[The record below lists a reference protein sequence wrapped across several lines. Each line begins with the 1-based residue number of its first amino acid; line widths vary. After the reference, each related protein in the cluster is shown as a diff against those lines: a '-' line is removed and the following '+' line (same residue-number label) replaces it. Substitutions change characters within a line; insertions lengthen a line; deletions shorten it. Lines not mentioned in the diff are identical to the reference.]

1 MRKVSKSTFNL
12 KSVTKTLSLVSLIEQ
27 IDNDLFY
34 LHFFTKIA
42 SIMNKA
48 VILRSVICQQKHLN
62 FLNKTSCKIPMCT
75 SKTGWKF
82 VGFAKYHCPKP
93 KLKLLCSLKKQQL
106 PKASASVSVW
116 G

>member
-48 VILRSVICQQKHLN
+48 VILRLVICQQKHLN
-62 FLNKTSCKIPMCT
+62 FLNKTSRKIPMCT
-75 SKTGWKF
+75 SKTG
-82 VGFAKYHCPKP
+82 
-93 KLKLLCSLKKQQL
+93 
-106 PKASASVSVW
+106 
-116 G
+116 